1 MPQVRVSS
9 LDANLGECANVTVVE
24 QFQIVLLRFADQQMK
39 MLGHDH
45 VSHDD
50 ELVPLPCLLQELKK
64 EIAPRRRAQQ
74 RPPMVTATGD
84 EMEMSCDVVAFQ
96 AGGCLWFLFLF
107 S

>member
-1 MPQVRVSS
+1 
-9 LDANLGECANVTVVE
+9 
-24 QFQIVLLRFADQQMK
+24 
-39 MLGHDH
+39 
-45 VSHDD
+45 
-50 ELVPLPCLLQELKK
+50 LLQELKK